1 MRSNT
6 LTLLPLRALLVM
18 ASMLAVAPAYAQDAL
33 HKSSAAMAA
42 KVARMQDAAAH
53 PRPPNAEPVRT
64 TFTDAE
70 ANAYLQV
77 EGPKFLPTGI
87 TDPSVTTGEGG
98 RVTARATIDLDAVR
112 GTKQR
117 GLLDPLAF
125 VTGAVEVVVTGFVVA
140 RDGVGMGSL
149 ESATVAGIP
158 VPKRVAEELLRFYT
172 HTPEH
177 AQGFGLDDAFDL
189 PAQIRSV
196 TVEAG
201 RVTVTQ

>member
-1 MRSNT
+1 MRSNI
-6 LTLLPLRALLVM
+6 LFPLHALLVT
-18 ASMLAVAPAYAQDAL
+18 ASMLALTSANAQDAL
-33 HKSSAAMAA
+33 HKNSAAMVA

-53 PRPPNAEPVRT
+53 PRPAKSEPVRT
-64 TFTDAE
+64 AFTDAE

-87 TDPSVTTGEGG
+87 TEPNLSTGEGG
-98 RVTARATIDLDAVR
+98 RVTARATIDLDAI
-112 GTKQR
+112 GGAKQR

-125 VTGAVEVVVTGFVVA
+125 VTGAVEVVATGFVVA
-140 RDGVGMGSL
+140 RDGVGMGSF

-158 VPKRVAEELLRFYT
+158 VPKRIAEEILRFYT
-172 HTPEH
+172 RTPEH
-177 AQGFGLDDAFDL
+177 PQGFGLDDSFDL

-196 TVEAG
+196 NVEAG